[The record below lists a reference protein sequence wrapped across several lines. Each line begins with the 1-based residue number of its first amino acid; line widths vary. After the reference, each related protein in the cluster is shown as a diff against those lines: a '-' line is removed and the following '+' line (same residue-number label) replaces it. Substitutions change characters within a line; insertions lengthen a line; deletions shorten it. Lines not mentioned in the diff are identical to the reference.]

1 MIKNYLK
8 IALRNLLRQRFYS
21 AINLLGLAVGIAC
34 AVLLYMYIQHE
45 LSYDAHFK
53 NAKKI
58 YRVELEG
65 KEQGGKW
72 ERSIATQWLLA
83 PTIRKDYPE
92 VAQVTKTMIW
102 SGKMFQHQ
110 NKQLLVKGLRLADGD
125 YFKVF
130 SHRFLQG
137 DPRTALQ
144 KPHSIVMTK
153 SLAKKVFGRATNIL
167 NTTLQIDKTSYLIT
181 GVIEDV
187 PDNTHFKTEGFVSM
201 SSLSKRRLQSLNI
214 KSWASTNFMT
224 YVLLKQA
231 TNSQELEG
239 KLAKLT
245 ETYITPVAK
254 KYSEEARIKVTPLQ
268 DIRLYS
274 ADLADD
280 DSSSG
285 TITYIYL
292 FAAITFLVLLI
303 AGINYMNLAT
313 ARSLNRAKEV
323 GVRKVVGSHRS
334 QLIVQFLVESFL
346 LVLLAAVLGLV
357 LAEVA
362 VPFFNNLSGKSLSVR
377 QLFNTKDIVYGLLIL
392 LSIGLLSGSY
402 PAFVL
407 SAFKPSLVLKGKF
420 GANKKGSRL
429 RKGLV
434 VVQFSISIV
443 LIVTTWFVY
452 QQINFMLSKDTGYTK
467 EQVVVMSL
475 NDPKRQG
482 KLQVVKNKLA
492 QNPGIKS
499 ISSANFIPVIAGHWA
514 NNNYSFEVNGE
525 TKKTNAL
532 YVPVDENYLKT
543 MGMQLLSGNNFIQKS
558 DQAKGV
564 IVNETLVNKLGLKVN
579 SKDPKLNPIGKK
591 VATSTSENGNPIF
604 SRKII
609 GVVKDFHSKSFHN
622 AIEPMVL
629 THVSQGWAVIARL
642 NAGNIRQTMQSIQK
656 VWEGVDQS
664 RPFEARFVSDAF
676 ARQYESEER
685 LSKIFMAFAVLT
697 IFIACLG
704 LFGLISFVVRQR
716 NKEIGIRKVLGASVQ
731 NILQLISIDFIKLV
745 LLANIL
751 AFPLAYYA
759 VRQWLQNFAY
769 QTSINLLIFMASGI
783 LALIIALLTI
793 STQALRATRVNPAEV
808 LKDE

>member
-53 NAKKI
+53 NSKKI

-65 KEQGGKW
+65 REQGEKW
-72 ERSIATQWLLA
+72 ERSISTQWLLA

-102 SGKMFQHQ
+102 ADKMFQHQ
-110 NKQLLVKGLRLADGD
+110 NKQLLVKGLRLADED

-144 KPHSIVMTK
+144 KPHSIVLTK
-153 SLAKKVFGRATNIL
+153 SLAAKVFGRANNVL

-181 GVIEDV
+181 GVIEDI
-187 PDNTHFKTEGFVSM
+187 PDNTHFQTEGFVSM
-201 SSLSKRRLQSLNI
+201 GSLSKRRLQSLNI

-231 TNSQELEG
+231 TSSQELEN

-245 ETYITPVAK
+245 EAYIAPVAK
-254 KYSEEARIKVTPLQ
+254 KYGEEAKIKVTPLR

-274 ADLADD
+274 ADLADEG
-280 DSSSG
+280 SAG

-292 FAAITFLVLLI
+292 FTAITFLILLI

-323 GVRKVVGSHRS
+323 GVRKVVGSYRS
-334 QLIVQFLVESFL
+334 QLIFQFLVESFL
-346 LVLLAAVLGLV
+346 LVLLASVLGLV

-362 VPFFNNLSGKSLSVR
+362 MPFFNNLSGKSLSVR
-377 QLFNTKDIVYGLLIL
+377 QLFSVKDMIYGLLIL

-407 SAFKPSLVLKGKF
+407 SSFKPSLVLKGKF
-420 GANKKGSRL
+420 GSNKKGSRL

-467 EQVVVMSL
+467 EQVVVMQL

-514 NNNYSFEVNGE
+514 NNSYAFEVNGE
-525 TKKTNAL
+525 TRKTSAL
-532 YVPVDENYLKT
+532 YAPVDENYLKT
-543 MGMQLLSGNNFIQKS
+543 MGMQLLEGKNFTQKS

-564 IVNETLVNKLGLKVN
+564 IVNETLVKKLGLKVN

-591 VATSTSENGNPIF
+591 VSTSTSENGNPIF
-604 SRKII
+604 NRKII
-609 GVVKDFHSKSFHN
+609 GVVKDFHSKSFHS

-629 THVSQGWAVIARL
+629 SHVSQGWAVIARL
-642 NAGNIRQTMQSIQK
+642 NAGNIRQTMQAIQK
-656 VWEGVDQS
+656 TWEGVDQS

-676 ARQYESEER
+676 NRQYESEER

-731 NILQLISIDFIKLV
+731 NILQLISMDFVKLV
-745 LLANIL
+745 LLANLL

-759 VRQWLQNFAY
+759 VQQWLQSFAY
-769 QTSINLLIFMASGI
+769 QTSINLLIFVASGI
-783 LALIIALLTI
+783 LALTIALLTI
-793 STQALRATRVNPAEV
+793 STQALRATRVNPAVV

>member
-53 NAKKI
+53 NSKKI

-65 KEQGGKW
+65 REQGEKW
-72 ERSIATQWLLA
+72 ERSISTQWLLA

-102 SGKMFQHQ
+102 ADKMFQHQ
-110 NKQLLVKGLRLADGD
+110 NKQLLVKGLRLADED

-144 KPHSIVMTK
+144 KPHSIVLTK
-153 SLAKKVFGRATNIL
+153 SLAAKVFGRANNVL

-181 GVIEDV
+181 GVIEDI
-187 PDNTHFKTEGFVSM
+187 PDNTHFQTEGFVSM
-201 SSLSKRRLQSLNI
+201 GSLSKRRLQSLNI

-231 TNSQELEG
+231 TSSQELEN

-245 ETYITPVAK
+245 EAYIAPVAK
-254 KYSEEARIKVTPLQ
+254 KYGEEAKIKVTPLR

-274 ADLADD
+274 ADLADEG
-280 DSSSG
+280 SAG

-292 FAAITFLVLLI
+292 FTAITFLILLI

-323 GVRKVVGSHRS
+323 GVRKVVGSYRS
-334 QLIVQFLVESFL
+334 QLIFQFLVESFL
-346 LVLLAAVLGLV
+346 LVLLASVLGLV

-362 VPFFNNLSGKSLSVR
+362 MPFFNNLSGKSLSVR
-377 QLFNTKDIVYGLLIL
+377 QLFSVKDVIYGLLIL

-407 SAFKPSLVLKGKF
+407 SSFKPSLVLKGKF
-420 GANKKGSRL
+420 GSNKKGSRL

-467 EQVVVMSL
+467 EQVVVMQL

-514 NNNYSFEVNGE
+514 NNSYAFEVNGE
-525 TKKTNAL
+525 TRKTSAL
-532 YVPVDENYLKT
+532 YAPVDENYLKT
-543 MGMQLLSGNNFIQKS
+543 MGMQLLEGKNFTQKS

-564 IVNETLVNKLGLKVN
+564 IVNETLVKKLGLKVN

-591 VATSTSENGNPIF
+591 VSTSTSENGNPIF
-604 SRKII
+604 NRKII
-609 GVVKDFHSKSFHN
+609 GVVKDFHSKSFHS

-629 THVSQGWAVIARL
+629 SHVSQGWAVIARL
-642 NAGNIRQTMQSIQK
+642 NAGNIRQTMQAIQK
-656 VWEGVDQS
+656 TWEGVDQS

-676 ARQYESEER
+676 NRQYESEER

-731 NILQLISIDFIKLV
+731 NILQLISMDFVKLV
-745 LLANIL
+745 LLANLL

-759 VRQWLQNFAY
+759 VQQWLQNFAY
-769 QTSINLLIFMASGI
+769 QTSINLLIFVASGI
-783 LALIIALLTI
+783 LALTIALLTI
-793 STQALRATRVNPAEV
+793 STQALRATRVNPAVV